1 MSQGKEKPPCGGQI
15 PTAMFAV
22 GVISPLRAVVGGTPS
37 PSLVKLAAGQNTVNR
52 TTYESNTFA
61 EYSAAFG
68 HASFA
73 CEGGG
78 HRHQVRGRWR
88 NSSTRAPKRKSLP
101 KSNCARPRN
110 TFSRKRVPPTGCQ
123 AGLVW
128 PSRRSR
134 SP

>member
-1 MSQGKEKPPCGGQI
+1 GKAKPPCGGQI
-15 PTAMFAV
+15 LQV
-22 GVISPLRAVVGGTPS
+22 GVISRAVHGGNPIPIPCQTIGRAKHGQDEVRAQALSLSIRPLSAMLAS
-37 PSLVKLAAGQNTVNR
+37 PAKA
-52 TTYESNTFA
+52 
-61 EYSAAFG
+61 
-68 HASFA
+68 
-73 CEGGG
+73 GG
-78 HRHQVRGRWR
+78 HRHQVGGRWR
-88 NSSTRAPKRKSLP
+88 KRSTRAPKRKLLP